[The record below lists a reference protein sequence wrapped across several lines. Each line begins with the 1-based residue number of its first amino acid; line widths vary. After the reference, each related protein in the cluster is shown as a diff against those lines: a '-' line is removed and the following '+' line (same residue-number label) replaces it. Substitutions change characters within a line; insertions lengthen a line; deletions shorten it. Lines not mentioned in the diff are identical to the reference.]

1 MSEKNS
7 DFVKRSCT
15 KSPKRYTDV
24 SNSDDES
31 KDDDLYSPHFGGGAQ
46 VVMAKKNS
54 SKMFNAFSEIRE
66 DNSLVGY
73 DGYSRA
79 VCVAFIGTGGEK
91 RGATEYCWIPL
102 DALKND
108 ARDNPVFLREIEEYV
123 KMEDGKFWRNPPQYI
138 EAVDQA
144 MWSIPRSSITNW
156 HSTIVKDPFIA
167 MTLPTPECNECIVFF
182 KLSDRKTNGGTTYT
196 SLKVLVESL
205 MDGGKDTIARNLLK
219 FARNHANVIRR
230 FIASGDEAQIKK
242 FFGFSIALSNLSQKT
257 PDANA
262 PLQSRLFLQ
271 SIDPNYARDLLR
283 PVAEKYLSRKSYD
296 ADLWGWYEPLVSSYA
311 GVVPATYTVP
321 DNVVLKMAAV
331 IDKLSSS
338 SSASSASS
346 SGQGSSLTFT
356 VPEADQADI
365 EASDAP
371 FVYERKKVDFAMGG
385 KEEEAEQADIEASDA
400 PFVYEGKKVDF
411 AMGGKEEG
419 DYYYVQGGK
428 KRGRDQR
435 PKSDGRPGVMP
446 MDLEEFDLP
455 ADFAGKTIKFVS
467 SPSRNTVIIGG
478 PFSKLDNLVM
488 AASIIS
494 RDEETKDNGPF
505 ALGGNMKPYKK
516 RNPLTLSPYE
526 D

>member
-156 HSTIVKDPFIA
+156 HSTTVKDPFIA

-296 ADLWGWYEPLVSSYA
+296 ADLWGWYEPLVSSCA

-321 DNVVLKMAAV
+321 DSVVLKMAAV

-338 SSASSASS
+338 SASSSS
-346 SGQGSSLTFT
+346 SGQVSSLTFT

-371 FVYERKKVDFAMGG
+371 FVYE
-385 KEEEAEQADIEASDA
+385 
-400 PFVYEGKKVDF
+400 GKKVDF
-411 AMGGKEEG
+411 AMGEKEEG
-419 DYYYVQGGK
+419 GYYYVQGGK

-435 PKSDGRPGVMP
+435 PKLDGRPGVMP
-446 MDLEEFDLP
+446 IDLEEFDLP

-516 RNPLTLSPYE
+516 RNPLTLSPYQ

>member
-1 MSEKNS
+1 
-7 DFVKRSCT
+7 V
-15 KSPKRYTDV
+15 P
-24 SNSDDES
+24 NSDDES

-257 PDANA
+257 PYADA

-385 KEEEAEQADIEASDA
+385 KEE
-400 PFVYEGKKVDF
+400 
-411 AMGGKEEG
+411 G

-446 MDLEEFDLP
+446 IDLEEFDLP

-516 RNPLTLSPYE
+516 RNPLTLSPY
-526 D
+526 